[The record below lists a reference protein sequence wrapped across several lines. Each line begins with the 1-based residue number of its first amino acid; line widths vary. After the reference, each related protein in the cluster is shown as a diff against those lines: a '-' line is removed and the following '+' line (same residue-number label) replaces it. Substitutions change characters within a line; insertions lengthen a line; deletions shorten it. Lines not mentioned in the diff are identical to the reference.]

1 MSTEDPPGSA
11 DAAAPSRREITR
23 QTKPPSRREI
33 TRQTKPILCYSVES
47 IPPKKGGDELYKSLR
62 SAVSEGRATLVQV
75 CRR

>member
-11 DAAAPSRREITR
+11 DAAV
-23 QTKPPSRREI
+23 PSRREI